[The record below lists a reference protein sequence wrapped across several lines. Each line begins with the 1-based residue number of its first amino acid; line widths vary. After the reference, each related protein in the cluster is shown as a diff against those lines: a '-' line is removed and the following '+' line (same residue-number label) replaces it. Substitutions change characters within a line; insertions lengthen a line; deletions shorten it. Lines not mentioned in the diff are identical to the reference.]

1 MIPDVSNPCWKR
13 VLMSETE
20 LAGGILAT
28 KILLTRLR
36 REVKAK
42 PQDLPGKIAELQ
54 AYFQKN
60 SFAAKD
66 IALF

>member
-1 MIPDVSNPCWKR
+1 
-13 VLMSETE
+13 MSETE